1 MSSEVKFQ
9 RIPIY
14 TAIFATIVVIPSLMD
29 PINLPKLWA
38 LTLGSGISF
47 TFFLKQIWNSQ
58 LDNRKGLFFLSSFFA
73 TTLLITAVVSN
84 QSLYKTLIGT
94 WGRNNGFLT
103 YFSLFVLFLTLST
116 MRSLEPSRFLIK
128 SLIFL
133 GLIAGFYG
141 LMQQSGADFITWEN
155 AGNRIIL
162 TLGNSDFASAFL
174 ALTAIATLSLILRT
188 DISTWLRFLFAI
200 SYLIQMYLTRKSD
213 AIQGLIVLLF
223 GSVILIGMHLT
234 FSSQKTIKRLAIFWW
249 GSLLLLSAIASL
261 GLAGNGP
268 LSGFLHPNL
277 RAFQDRYYHW
287 VAAAK
292 MLQDNLF
299 FGVGIDSFGDH
310 YRNYRVVEAI
320 NLRGNATS
328 GTNNAHNAIMQI
340 GATGGLFLLV
350 PYLLL
355 ILFTGYRA
363 FIALRKSRDKALV
376 SGIFSVWIAFQVQS
390 LVSIDQ
396 IGLVVWGWIS
406 AGCLIAISY
415 YDENRK
421 IFEAPTKVDSKS
433 KSRKEERSS
442 KITSVLILIGI
453 LPTILLTPVLLAEY
467 NFRNSILALVNTS
480 TQETLKVNAFNLY
493 SEARKIHNP
502 ELRLYAIQYL
512 LQTEDKNL
520 GIKLAQTTVSDFPR
534 SFEAWDSLARIYES
548 NGEKNKAV
556 FARKKT
562 VFLDPLN
569 QDIKKLLAEDLATN

>member
-1 MSSEVKFQ
+1 MISELKFQ

-29 PINLPKLWA
+29 PINLPKLWVII
-38 LTLGSGISF
+38 LGSGITF
-47 TFFLKQIWNSQ
+47 TFFLQQIWNSK
-58 LDNRKGLFFLSSFFA
+58 LDKGKAPFYLSSLFA
-73 TTLLITAVVSN
+73 TSLLITAIASN
-84 QSLYKTLIGT
+84 QSLYKTMVGT
-94 WGRNNGFLT
+94 WGRNNGLLT
-103 YFSLFVLFLTLST
+103 YFSLLVLFLSLST

-128 SLIFL
+128 ALSFL
-133 GLIAGFYG
+133 GLIAGVYG
-141 LMQQSGADFITWEN
+141 LMQKSGADFITWEN
-155 AGNRIIL
+155 AGNQIIL

-188 DISTWLRFLFAI
+188 DISTRFRFLFAI

-234 FSSQKTIKRLAIFWW
+234 FSSEKTIKRLAIFWW
-249 GSLLLLSAIASL
+249 GSLLLISAIASL

-292 MLQDNLF
+292 MLQDHLF
-299 FGVGIDSFGDH
+299 FGVGIDSFGDY

-320 NLRGNATS
+320 ILRGNATS

-376 SGIFSVWIAFQVQS
+376 SGLFSVWIAFQVQS

-406 AGCLIAISY
+406 AGSLIAISY
-415 YDENRK
+415 YDENRQNSK
-421 IFEAPTKVDSKS
+421 APTKVDSEAKFL
-433 KSRKEERSS
+433 KKEGSS
-442 KITSVLILIGI
+442 KITSVFILIGI

-467 NFRNSILALVNTS
+467 NFRNSILALVNTR
-480 TQETLKVNAFNLY
+480 TQEALNVNTSNLY
-493 SEARKIHNP
+493 SEARKIQNP
-502 ELRLYAIQYL
+502 ELRIYAIQYL
-512 LQTEDKNL
+512 LQTEDKKL
-520 GIKLAQTTVSDFPR
+520 GVKLAQTTVSDFPR

-548 NGEKNKAV
+548 SGEKNKAI

-569 QDIKKLLAEDLATN
+569 QEIKKLLAEDLTTN